1 MKHRSMDPAAKHTR
15 HYICRTISCKDRD
28 MVIMT
33 EGRVAGELDKSEAQE
48 IRIMEL
54 ATKTF
59 RNTERQPAV

>member
-1 MKHRSMDPAAKHTR
+1 MAMS
-15 HYICRTISCKDRD
+15 DR
-28 MVIMT
+28 MVIMA

-59 RNTERQPAV
+59 RNAQRQPAV